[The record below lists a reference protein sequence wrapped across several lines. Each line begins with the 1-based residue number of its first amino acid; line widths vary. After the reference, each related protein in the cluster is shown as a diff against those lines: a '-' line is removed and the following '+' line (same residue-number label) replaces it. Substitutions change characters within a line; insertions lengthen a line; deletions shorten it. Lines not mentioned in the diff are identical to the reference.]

1 MLIDLTQNHIE
12 YRFTTFQEKRKFI
25 NIFFK
30 EVDHIISIENHKFKF
45 EGPLQIEC
53 MLNKIAR
60 DNNIN
65 IFFTYR
71 KVEEDY
77 LVAFDTE
84 EVHLLQDILDIFR
97 YEYRRNGGC

>member
-1 MLIDLTQNHIE
+1 MLIDLTQDDIQ
-12 YRFTTFQEKRKFI
+12 YRFTTFEEKERFI

-30 EVDHIISIENHKFKF
+30 QIDRIISIENHRFKF

-60 DNNIN
+60 DNGIN
-65 IFFTYR
+65 IIFTYR
-71 KVEEDY
+71 KVDQDY

-84 EVHLLQDILDIFR
+84 EIHLLQDILDIFR
-97 YEYRRNGGC
+97 YEYRRNAGC